1 MTPKELNR
9 DIKRLNA
16 YLKSISEISDKTGDS
31 TTYFKQVDEVA
42 KPEFIRLA
50 GADRDCSYMNLQ
62 SLKIMLRLNL
72 KHRFIPLHTFGI
84 GIEI

>member
-42 KPEFIRLA
+42 KPE
-50 GADRDCSYMNLQ
+50 
-62 SLKIMLRLNL
+62 
-72 KHRFIPLHTFGI
+72 
-84 GIEI
+84 